1 MTQSPDRPL
10 RVVFRLFGRANKVCR
25 NDGNIHF
32 FFDCCCKILSPTAL
46 ETCGFEPI
54 VERIV
59 RGTRYVDC
67 VNAHICDC
75 FCVFHAGFKVVTF
88 AGFADFGIELIESK
102 ANDDG
107 IISALFSDAFDDFAQ
122 ETKSVFKTSAVLV
135 RSVIGVW

>member
-1 MTQSPDRPL
+1 MT
-10 RVVFRLFGRANKVCR
+10 G
-25 NDGNIHF
+25 
-32 FFDCCCKILSPTAL
+32 ILTSFLTAAARYFL
-46 ETCGFEPI
+46 QPHSKLVGSSPI

-88 AGFADFGIELIESK
+88 AGFADFGIKLVESK